1 VFVLLLVVLVW
12 VVASRFGRGPE
23 LGGVLFANEKYVAL
37 KVDDPTLR
45 VDLLERAQKL
55 EYKGTQRNIFSATV
69 PKPDPPKQPPL
80 DAQQP
85 QLPPPDPG
93 PAPLVVPFRFYG
105 YEEDPRSGRRRGF
118 FIEGENVLI
127 AAVGDT
133 IQNRF
138 RLLKI
143 GNQSAEVEE
152 LASGRRQ
159 TLQLEQPP
167 QQ

>member
-1 VFVLLLVVLVW
+1 VFVLLLAVLVW
-12 VVASRFGRGPE
+12 VVASRLGRGPE
-23 LGGVLFANEKYVAL
+23 LGGVLFANEKYVRL
-37 KVDDPTLR
+37 SIDDPTLR
-45 VDLLERAQKL
+45 VDLLDPARKP
-55 EYKGTQRNIFSATV
+55 EYKGTQRNIFSASV
-69 PKPDPPKQPPL
+69 PRPDPPKPPPVEV
-80 DAQQP
+80 QQP

-127 AAVGDT
+127 VAVGDT
-133 IQNRF
+133 IQSRF